1 MVNGMCCTRLVES
14 EVMLSDVTCEWY
26 LDYNSFD
33 YDKERKKAFLLPQ
46 WGIYICA
53 YSRFRI
59 LESIY
64 QISDGKGR
72 AGNQA
77 CYSDTDSIKYVG
89 NHDEF
94 IEVSNKATRLKMKEV
109 CERYNLD
116 YSLFYDLGSFEKEYG
131 GRGVRAKFLGAKRY
145 IIEQD
150 GEYYTTIAGLP
161 KKALA
166 GYVAGRKIQWEIY
179 QYGDYPTTFS
189 IFTDKMLLSADVSLK
204 NAHTYND
211 EPHAGTINGVGV
223 FELSSVGIYPIDFT
237 MKLAPYYM
245 TLITMLNERTEHYED
260 RIYY

>member
-1 MVNGMCCTRLVES
+1 
-14 EVMLSDVTCEWY
+14 
-26 LDYNSFD
+26 
-33 YDKERKKAFLLPQ
+33 
-46 WGIYICA
+46 
-53 YSRFRI
+53 
-59 LESIY
+59 
-64 QISDGKGR
+64 
-72 AGNQA
+72 
-77 CYSDTDSIKYVG
+77 
-89 NHDEF
+89 
-94 IEVSNKATRLKMKEV
+94 MKEV

-116 YSLFYDLGSFEKEYG
+116 YSLFYDLGSFEKEYN

-150 GEYYTTIAGLP
+150 GEYHTTIAGLP

-179 QYGDYPTTFS
+179 RYGEYPDTFS

-245 TLITMLNERTEHYED
+245 TLITMLNERPPALCSLKLSCPLSGFSSPWTWQPFLATEDERAVIK
-260 RIYY
+260 RIHDFPGGPGVKNPPANAGDTGSIPGPGRIHV